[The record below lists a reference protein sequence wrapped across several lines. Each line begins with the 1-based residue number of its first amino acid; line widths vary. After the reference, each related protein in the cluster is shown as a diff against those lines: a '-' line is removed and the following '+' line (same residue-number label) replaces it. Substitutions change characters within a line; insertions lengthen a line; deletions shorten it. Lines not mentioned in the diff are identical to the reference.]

1 MESQSSQMEG
11 TDRHGGQGEPRGRG
25 RGDVSIA
32 AQPATLPEMVYRL
45 QRGCSPLVWNTPTLQ
60 RVFGVKRNLGFN
72 LNIVNWESL
81 FSHDG
86 SERNTF

>member
-11 TDRHGGQGEPRGRG
+11 TDRRPPGKESR
-25 RGDVSIA
+25 VSIA

-45 QRGCSPLVWNTPTLQ
+45 QKGWSSLVWNTPTLQ

-72 LNIVNWESL
+72 L
-81 FSHDG
+81 F
-86 SERNTF
+86 F